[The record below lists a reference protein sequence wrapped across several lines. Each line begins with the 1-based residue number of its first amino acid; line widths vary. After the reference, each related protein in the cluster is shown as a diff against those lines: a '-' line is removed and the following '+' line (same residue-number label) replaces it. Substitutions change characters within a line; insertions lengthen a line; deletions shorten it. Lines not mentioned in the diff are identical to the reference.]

1 MSLIS
6 ALLKSGMRGLSVK
19 NKADK
24 KLLHLAAVAV
34 DKTLVRTLTCD
45 GWGEYRVISKNQGS
59 DSKSLDD
66 LISGAVEW
74 NPLSNSEQ
82 AFDLMVELKFRVE
95 HVYAYKQQVM
105 VGDGEYWAI
114 VPYDGDPL
122 AATRRAIVMA
132 AAKLAE
138 GRYGH

>member
-1 MSLIS
+1 ME
-6 ALLKSGMRGLSVK
+6 
-19 NKADK
+19 NKTDK

-34 DKTLVRTLTCD
+34 DKTLVRALTCD

-82 AFDLMVELKFRVE
+82 AFDLMVDLKMIVRCYDKDV
-95 HVYAYKQQVM
+95 VV
-105 VGDGEYWAI
+105 DGWFHSVTVSI
-114 VPYDGDPL
+114 DDDSDRL
-122 AATRRAIVMA
+122 AVTRRAIVMLA
-132 AAKLAE
+132 AEIAE
-138 GRYGH
+138 GMLDEH

>member
-1 MSLIS
+1 M
-6 ALLKSGMRGLSVK
+6 K
-19 NKADK
+19 NKIDK
-24 KLLHLAAVAV
+24 ELLHLAAVAV

-82 AFDLMVELKFRVE
+82 AFDLMVDLKMIVRCYDKDV
-95 HVYAYKQQVM
+95 VA
-105 VGDGEYWAI
+105 DGWFHSVAVSI
-114 VPYDGDPL
+114 DDDSDRL
-122 AATRRAIVMA
+122 AVTRRAIVMLA
-132 AAKLAE
+132 AEIAE
-138 GRYGH
+138 GMPDEH